1 MIVQPNFLDHHKTR
15 QLVLELGGD
24 ELAPLYVLRLWGH
37 CQSQKKSRFP
47 KMSAAALCAICCAK
61 TSPEQLWLAMQ
72 SAGFVR
78 VKNGT
83 LIVHE
88 WDDYNASLIKN
99 WENGKKGGR
108 PRKPNG
114 NPKRVSVNPEE
125 TETRSGVTDRED
137 KIDER
142 RLDGEEEG
150 ARSALLVPLL
160 LNVPEFLIPWQQWSA
175 IRRKGK
181 KPKSGWDDY
190 FAKQLAWL
198 EPFGLATAIEIV
210 AASARNEWQ
219 GLFEPKGHARSQQ
232 STGRRASF
240 A

>member
-37 CQSQKKSRFP
+37 CQNQKKSRFP

-61 TSPEQLWLAMQ
+61 TSAEQLWLAMQ
-72 SAGFVR
+72 SAGFIR
-78 VKNGT
+78 VKNDT
-83 LIVHE
+83 VIVHE

-114 NPKRVSVNPEE
+114 NPKRDWVNPEK
-125 TETRSGVTDRED
+125 TQTHSGVTDRED
-137 KIDER
+137 KIEKIDEIDKKKS
-142 RLDGEEEG
+142 DG
-150 ARSALLVPLL
+150 SALLVPLL
-160 LNVPEFLIPWQQWSA
+160 LNVPEFLTPFTQWQA

-198 EPFGLATAIEIV
+198 ETFGLATAIEIV
-210 AASARNEWQ
+210 STSARNEWQ
-219 GLFEPKGHARSQQ
+219 GLFEPKGFKSGT
-232 STGRRASF
+232 SNGRRASF